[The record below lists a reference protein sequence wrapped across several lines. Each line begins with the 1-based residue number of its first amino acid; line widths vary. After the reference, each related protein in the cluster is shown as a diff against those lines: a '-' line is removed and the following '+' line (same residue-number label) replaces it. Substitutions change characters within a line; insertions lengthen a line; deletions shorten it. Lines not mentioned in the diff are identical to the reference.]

1 MVALHDP
8 IRSLQEAAVVAQVQL
23 VLMVQLQDKQVQE
36 VMANRILFLRVIP
49 EVQSLVEAAAVLR
62 ILEVVQDVEVQVVEV
77 TLVIQLVAQDVRQRQ
92 DVQELMV

>member
-1 MVALHDP
+1 MLSMQV
-8 IRSLQEAAVVAQVQL
+8 AAVVAQVQL

-62 ILEVVQDVEVQVVEV
+62 ILDVVQDVEVQVVEV
-77 TLVIQLVAQDVRQRQ
+77 TLVIHLVAQDVRQLQ